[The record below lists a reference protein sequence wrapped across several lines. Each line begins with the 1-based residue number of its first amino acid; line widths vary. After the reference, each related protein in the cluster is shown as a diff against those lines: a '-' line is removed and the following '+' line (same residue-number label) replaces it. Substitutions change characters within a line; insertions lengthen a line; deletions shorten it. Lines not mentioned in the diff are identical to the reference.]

1 MSGDVMV
8 NGHLLQP
15 GRSVSTKHVRS
26 DVLLKTANKN
36 CVASPG
42 RKSASICVLRLQ
54 AARKTGRSLQGL
66 EYNFFFFQ
74 GCLCKERVVIT
85 KNYESN
91 INPVSKKKIILPL
104 SQKECNYGLRAS

>member
-1 MSGDVMV
+1 MV

-15 GRSVSTKHVRS
+15 SRSTLTKHVGS
-26 DVLLKTANKN
+26 DVLLKTATKK
-36 CVASPG
+36 CVSSPG
-42 RKSASICVLRLQ
+42 RKLASSCVLRLQ

-66 EYNFFFFQ
+66 EYDFFFFR

-104 SQKECNYGLRAS
+104 SHKECNYGLRAS